1 MRPPATAR
9 TLWARPSGN
18 SARSDVLARPRTA
31 SDPEQAEA
39 DEQHER
45 RAGPRALDGARAS
58 TPAAL
63 SGPGSARGPAA
74 AAAPP
79 VPVCDPGRWHAV
91 SHAAPVAF
99 AEPSSHC
106 SPRSSTPSPQ
116 LAFTQVVRQ
125 AAGVASLLLGPS
137 SHASPGSTTP
147 SPQLALTQVV
157 RQAPGAVSLLFA
169 PLSHCSP
176 VSTLPSPQ
184 CDRVQFV
191 LQAPGTMSL
200 LLAPSSQSSPG
211 SSVSV
216 AAERGPADVAA
227 SAPPPSGVVAHDV
240 RVVRL
245 LDEVGPRQRIPVR
258 HRRAREDRVARVH
271 VHPPWASA
279 PTRRVLSA
287 SSDDAV
293 PCASRAASSS
303 LTPTTGTLTGNM
315 AAWVRG
321 SSRLDGGASPTAS
334 EKIIPMA
341 PP

>member
-1 MRPPATAR
+1 RER
-9 TLWARPSGN
+9 RRIPS
-18 SARSDVLARPRTA
+18 RPRPTSSTSGAPGREPSTA
-31 SDPEQAEA
+31 
-39 DEQHER
+39 HEHPPPPLCP
-45 RAGPRALDGARAS
+45 GPV
-58 TPAAL
+58 P
-63 SGPGSARGPAA
+63 PVVPPPPPP
-74 AAAPP
+74 PP

-106 SPRSSTPSPQ
+106 SPGSSTPSPQ

-211 SSVSV
+211 SSVPLPQNGAQPMSFIS
-216 AAERGPADVAA
+216 AA
-227 SAPPPSGVVAHDV
+227 SIRRSWLMMYESVGSSIRLGRASGSQCDTVESG
-240 RVVRL
+240 RIGL
-245 LDEVGPRQRIPVR
+245 LAYMYTCPC
-258 HRRAREDRVARVH
+258 
-271 VHPPWASA
+271 ASA

-287 SSDDAV
+287 SSETLS

-303 LTPTTGTLTGNM
+303 LTPTTGMLTGNM

-334 EKIIPMA
+334 EKMIPMA